1 MSILAKTLVV
11 LTLWTPISSYALGI
25 GDITLH
31 SKLNQN
37 LNADIVLV
45 VSNDE
50 NTADIKVN
58 LASQTKF
65 DEAGLPWI
73 PFLSKINFSTKA
85 LPNGSF
91 YITLSTKEVIKEP
104 SLHFI
109 LEVVGPKSNLYRE
122 FILLMEPPAA
132 YYKMRY

>member
-11 LTLWTPISSYALGI
+11 LTLWMPVSSYALGI

-37 LNADIVLV
+37 LNAGILLV

-73 PFLSKINFSTKA
+73 PFLSKINFSTKTLA
-85 LPNGSF
+85 DGSL
-91 YITLSTKEVIKEP
+91 YITLSSKEAVKEP
-104 SLHFI
+104 FLHFM
-109 LEVVGPKSNLYRE
+109 LEVNSPKSTLYRE
-122 FILLMEPPAA
+122 FTLLMEAPTA
-132 YYKMRY
+132 YYKM